1 MNIPAQAVANP
12 TRGKTCNTL
21 YNRTAQHGWTQ
32 KDSSVHKHFA
42 SCSHWKELVSFLEI
56 GGGVEVDT
64 KELQINAVR
73 ENTTVVAKAE
83 HQLKVDFREALE
95 IKKRNPELNKGLKSC
110 KELALF

>member
-1 MNIPAQAVANP
+1 M
-12 TRGKTCNTL
+12 
-21 YNRTAQHGWTQ
+21 
-32 KDSSVHKHFA
+32 
-42 SCSHWKELVSFLEI
+42 SFLEI

-73 ENTTVVAKAE
+73 ENTTVVAKTE
-83 HQLKVDFREALE
+83 HQLRLDFREALE